1 VFGGGIDGLKRGISD
16 TLDEGR
22 KAAFAARQEKLVAAG
37 VPEDLA
43 AGIAG
48 LADLRAGLDLVRIAQ
63 NAQAPIDTV
72 ARCYFA
78 FGARLGFDW
87 LRETAAKI
95 PAQNAWQVR
104 AVAAT
109 VDDLYSQQAEL
120 VGRALAAH
128 GTAED
133 PAAAYLAVHAVPL
146 ARYEALVV
154 ELRASGAA
162 DLAAL
167 TVAGRE
173 LRALVA
179 G

>member
-1 VFGGGIDGLKRGISD
+1 MKEGARG
-16 TLDEGR
+16 
-22 KAAFAARQEKLVAAG
+22 FAARLERLTGAG
-37 VPEDLA
+37 VPADLA
-43 AGIAG
+43 AQVAG

-63 NAQAPIDTV
+63 NTGAPIDAV

-87 LRETAAKI
+87 LRRDGIAHPRRRI
-95 PAQNAWQVR
+95 PGRCAPSPR
-104 AVAAT
+104 RST
-109 VDDLYSQQAEL
+109 ILTPSRAEL
-120 VGRALAAH
+120 VGRAIAAH
-128 GTAED
+128 GASGD
-133 PAAAYLAVHAVPL
+133 PAAEYLAGRGAAL

-154 ELRASGAA
+154 ELRASAAA

>member
-1 VFGGGIDGLKRGISD
+1 
-16 TLDEGR
+16 
-22 KAAFAARQEKLVAAG
+22 
-37 VPEDLA
+37 
-43 AGIAG
+43 
-48 LADLRAGLDLVRIAQ
+48 
-63 NAQAPIDTV
+63 
-72 ARCYFA
+72 
-78 FGARLGFDW
+78 LGFDW
-87 LRETAAKI
+87 LRDTAAKI

-109 VDDLYSQQAEL
+109 VDDLYAQQAEL
-120 VGRALAAH
+120 VGRALSAH
-128 GTAED
+128 GTSGD
-133 PAAAYLAVHAVPL
+133 PAAEYLAGHAASL